1 LSNPYVVERPLL
13 EGDLS
18 VGRYGLL
25 ADVAQKLKR
34 GRQMVVVWG
43 STRMGRTSF
52 LQELAQDLAPD
63 FTPVNVNLVWPSDGS
78 VEQAI
83 SQLQNAVAEGLRA
96 SQAVS
101 HSRNAFGARRVAPSS
116 LATNGDERAPP
127 GPGDSNGGPSVP
139 RPAAADEQAGSAVL
153 AEEHGANAIAAAPPE
168 GPVLVLVDGLSGA
181 HLQGKAG
188 AAWVAACQAWLSS
201 MPSLRLVMAVEGSQP
216 KGGTLFSAA
225 LTSLPAVEL
234 VGLSLD
240 ETEELL
246 VKPVRGRMLY
256 EFDAVRRIWQLTG
269 GQPYFVQLCGH
280 VLFEAHGGAGRIFLH
295 DVEKAKEAVLAAG
308 QAAMERIW
316 QSCSTQVQVMLALAN
331 DLRGRHGIVSVPEL
345 QSFAPRS
352 GVALSGAG
360 LDAVVAE
367 LEARGILHEL
377 SSGGYR
383 FSLELFRQWLDTS
396 GKTLTRV
403 LTSSGYRRAPDW
415 RSAVGRSFRWSTVLM
430 WVGTVAL
437 LALVLVLWN
446 MRGAA
451 QRQVLGSLPTET
463 PAPFATRATLV
474 LGPVMGNIVYMAKDD
489 PDATWDIWT
498 MRGDGSDPRRLTDD
512 PGNDMYPTWS
522 ADGRHIAFVSDRDGN
537 REIYVMKADGTEQI
551 NLTHNP
557 AEDWTP
563 AWSPD
568 GKSIAFAAYRDANW
582 EIYTM
587 NADGSNPQR
596 LTRSAGADY
605 APCWSPDGQ
614 RIAFQSNRDGNW
626 EIYVMSRDGQGL
638 QRLTDDEATDS
649 APAWS
654 PDGTAIAFESYRD
667 GNMEVYIMAADG
679 SDQRNITDEV
689 YSNEHGPAWARAGL
703 RLLYYSNRDGGWDLY
718 SMKPD
723 GTDRVNLTLT
733 PALEQKP
740 AWHE

>member
-18 VGRYGLL
+18 VGRYHLL
-25 ADVAQKLKR
+25 VEVEQTLKR
-34 GRQMVVVWG
+34 GRPIVVVWG

-52 LQELAQDLAPD
+52 LQQVARDLAPGC
-63 FTPVNVNLVWPSDGS
+63 TLVNVNVVWPSDGN
-78 VEQAI
+78 VQQVL
-83 SQLQNAVAEGLRA
+83 SQLQSAVAEGLRG
-96 SQAVS
+96 SLTVS
-101 HSRNAFGARRVAPSS
+101 PS
-116 LATNGDERAPP
+116 
-127 GPGDSNGGPSVP
+127 
-139 RPAAADEQAGSAVL
+139 PAASYEPAGSAAL
-153 AEEHGANAIAAAPPE
+153 STEDGANTVPAAQQ
-168 GPVLVLVDGLSGA
+168 GQPVVVLVDGLTGA
-181 HLQGKAG
+181 HLEGERG
-188 AAWVAACQAWLSS
+188 TAWVDGCQTWLSS
-201 MPSLRLVMAVEGSQP
+201 MPALRLVMAVESSQP
-216 KGGTLFSAA
+216 QGGTLFSAA

-246 VKPVRGRMLY
+246 LKPVQGRMLFD
-256 EFDAVRRIWQLTG
+256 FDAVRRIWQLTG
-269 GQPYFVQLCGH
+269 GQPYFVQLFGH
-280 VLFEAHGGAGRIFLH
+280 VLFEAHGGTGHIHLH
-295 DVEKAKEAVLAAG
+295 DVDRAVEAVLAAG
-308 QAAMERIW
+308 QAVLDRIW
-316 QSCSTQVQVMLALAN
+316 QSCSAQVQVVLALTN
-331 DLRGRHGIVSVPEL
+331 DLRGRHGVVSVPEL
-345 QSFAPRS
+345 RTFITHS
-352 GVALSGAG
+352 GIALSGAA

-367 LEARGILHEL
+367 LQARGILRQL
-377 SSGGYR
+377 SSGGGYR
-383 FSLELFRQWLDTS
+383 FSLELFRQWLDAS

-403 LTSSGYRRAPDW
+403 MSSRGYNRAVGW
-415 RSAVGRSFRWSTVLM
+415 HGQSGRSFRWSNVVLG
-430 WVGTVAL
+430 VGTIAL

-451 QRQVLGSLPTET
+451 QRQVLGPLPTAT
-463 PAPFATRATLV
+463 SAPFATRATLV

-489 PDATWDIWT
+489 PDATWDIWM

-582 EIYTM
+582 EIYTI

-605 APCWSPDGQ
+605 GPCWSPDGQ

-626 EIYVMSRDGQGL
+626 EIYVMTRDGQGP

-654 PDGTAIAFESYRD
+654 PDGTTIAFESYRD
-667 GNMEVYIMAADG
+667 GDMEIYLMAVDG
-679 SDQRNITDEV
+679 SDQRNITNEA
-689 YSNEHGPAWARAGL
+689 YSNEHGPAWARAGV

-718 SMKPD
+718 SMRPD

-733 PALEQKP
+733 PAFEQKP

>member
-1 LSNPYVVERPLL
+1 MSNPYVVERPLL

-18 VGRYGLL
+18 VGRYNLL
-25 ADVAQKLKR
+25 VDVVQNLKR
-34 GRQMVVVWG
+34 GRPIVVVWG
-43 STRMGRTSF
+43 ATRMGRTSF
-52 LQELAQDLAPD
+52 LQQLARDLVPY
-63 FTPVNVNLVWPSDGS
+63 FIPVNVNLVWPSDGS

-96 SQAVS
+96 PP
-101 HSRNAFGARRVAPSS
+101 VASPSP
-116 LATNGDERAPP
+116 GDERVLP
-127 GPGDSNGGPSVP
+127 GPEGPNGGPSVTS
-139 RPAAADEQAGSAVL
+139 PAVVDGQAGQQAGPPGLSG
-153 AEEHGANAIAAAPPE
+153 EYGANTVPASQPAQ
-168 GPVLVLVDGLSGA
+168 PVVVLVDGLTGA
-181 HLQGKAG
+181 HLEGERG
-188 AAWVAACQAWLSS
+188 MAWVDACQAWLRS
-201 MPSLRLVMAVEGSQP
+201 MPSLRLVMAVESSQRT
-216 KGGTLFSAA
+216 GGTLFSAA

-234 VGLSLD
+234 AGLSLD

-246 VKPVRGRMLY
+246 LKPVRGRMTY

-269 GQPYFVQLCGH
+269 GHPYFVQLFGH
-280 VLFEAHGGAGRIFLH
+280 VLFEAYGGTGRIHLH
-295 DVEKAKEAVLAAG
+295 DVEKAVGAVLAAG
-308 QAAMERIW
+308 QAVMDRIW
-316 QSCSTQVQVMLALAN
+316 QSCSAQVQVVLALAN
-331 DLRGRHGIVSVPEL
+331 DLRGRHGIVSLPEL

-352 GVALSGAG
+352 GIVLSGAE

-367 LEARGILHEL
+367 LQVRGILHQL

-383 FSLELFRQWLDTS
+383 FSLELFRRWLDAT
-396 GKTLTRV
+396 GKILLHVITA
-403 LTSSGYRRAPDW
+403 SGYRRA
-415 RSAVGRSFRWSTVLM
+415 RSWGSRPGGSFRWSTVAM
-430 WVGTVAL
+430 WVGTIAL

-451 QRQVLGSLPTET
+451 QRQVTGSLPTAT
-463 PAPFATRATLV
+463 AAPFATRATLV
-474 LGPVMGNIVYMAKDD
+474 IGPVMGNIVYMAKDD

-498 MRGDGSDPRRLTDD
+498 MRGDGSDPRRLTDNPD
-512 PGNDMYPTWS
+512 NDMYPTWS
-522 ADGRHIAFVSDRDGN
+522 ADGRNIAFVSDRDEN
-537 REIYVMKADGTEQI
+537 REIYVMKADGSEQI
-551 NLTHNP
+551 NLTHDP

-568 GKSIAFAAYRDANW
+568 GKTIAFASYRDANW

-596 LTRSAGADY
+596 LTRGSDADY

-626 EIYVMSRDGQGL
+626 DIYVMARDGQGL
-638 QRLTDDEATDS
+638 QRLTNDEATDS

-654 PDGTAIAFESYRD
+654 PDGTVIVFESYRD
-667 GNMEVYIMAADG
+667 GNMEIYVMAADG
-679 SDQRNITDEV
+679 SDQGSITDDP
-689 YSNEHGPAWARAGL
+689 YSNEHGPAWARQGL